1 MGSALRLAPDAAQ
14 ASTLASYIATLEGED
29 LVAHGLADTSP
40 FRRAIDKDPHE
51 KQNVVEQNAATTTEM
66 RQHAEAQRQL
76 AASQAVEGGAQAKL
90 TKEECEKLRVLGY
103 VQDCDSV
110 N

>member
-1 MGSALRLAPDAAQ
+1 
-14 ASTLASYIATLEGED
+14 
-29 LVAHGLADTSP
+29 
-40 FRRAIDKDPHE
+40 
-51 KQNVVEQNAATTTEM
+51 M

-76 AASQAVEGGAQAKL
+76 AASQAVEGGEQAKL
-90 TKEECEKLRVLGY
+90 TREECEKLRVLGY